1 MGRQRLLIVEDGA
14 EIVALIELTANAAG
28 FETRA
33 VGSVAEIGAAIRAFK
48 PTALLID
55 LTIVG
60 GAGVEVMRSLADA
73 RATVPMVI
81 MSGSGASEHAEDDAR
96 RVNLNPV
103 GRLDKPFRRAEL
115 RAALERLLAAG
126 AQPPA

>member
-1 MGRQRLLIVEDGA
+1 MSRPRLLIVEDEA
-14 EIVALIELTANAAG
+14 EIVSLIELTARAAG
-28 FETRA
+28 FDTLA
-33 VGSVAEIGAAIRAFK
+33 VGSVTEIGGAVAAFK

-60 GAGVEVMRSLADA
+60 GAGVEIMRPIADA
-73 RATVPMVI
+73 GSTVPLVI

-96 RVNLNPV
+96 RMNLNAI

-115 RAALERLLAAG
+115 RAVLDRLLAAAG
-126 AQPPA
+126 PPNE

>member
-1 MGRQRLLIVEDGA
+1 MGRQRLLIVEDEA
-14 EIVALIELTANAAG
+14 EIVALIELTARAAG

-33 VGSVAEIGAAIRAFK
+33 VRSVAEIGGAIEAFK
-48 PTALLID
+48 PTSLLVD

-60 GAGVEVMRSLADA
+60 GAGVEVMRSLAEVG
-73 RATVPMVI
+73 ATVPMVI

-96 RVNLNPV
+96 RMSLNPV

-115 RAALERLLAAG
+115 RAAFERLLAAG
-126 AQPPA
+126 PRPSV